1 MANLKELYNAL
12 KSDGA
17 PLPDTYEAFEKYM
30 LSGPNDGY
38 THRKQVYDAL
48 KADGAPLPDS
58 YEEFSKALF
67 KQKPRQEP
75 KATTPTKGSTSS
87 AKSNGKPASQ
97 SSKPANAPQAKASN
111 DSPTWKPRPMNQIF
125 NSPNQWTKD
134 ARAIAKRVSPNE
146 SYSKR
151 ASEGSQPSQT
161 STADE
166 GGEQTPI
173 VTPPDKVPS
182 GDKPAWMLNAM
193 AAQEVAKANAFAA
206 SIGEQRERNKR
217 VAESMTQKGRDRVKA
232 GRMLAGMAGTPTRVL
247 GLASSNGGSD
257 ESSSLGSD
265 HDTATKAAVSGQS
278 PVPYDVKMVDGKLK
292 TEWLLPD
299 GTLTTDYVEADKAE
313 YGAREARLQHKFIN
327 RMLENG
333 LIPGSPHTPKELEAA
348 LAKMTPE
355 MRQEAVRKQAELD
368 RDKEQEQRLTYH
380 EHENKVNLENAYGQI
395 AESID
400 QNSGWNDNEGFW
412 DNFVRIVGGSAR
424 RSAESHAPK
433 PSISQTPSEKDAGT
447 YLSEA
452 KILHDARKR
461 LETRDLT
468 QSSGFMGGFWNVS
481 NNWKNMKRGASDTL
495 TDEDLYGGGVFALDK
510 MTRLLGIEDKLK
522 GHQEL
527 TEAEKNFLYSTMLEQ
542 EINETT
548 KTPHGYNAAQITV
561 EMVPFMLQM
570 MLNPAS
576 GLSQGLAKKFGK
588 TGLRKIAE
596 KKLLQGLTGEAA
608 KKYAKK
614 EMRKLAVKT
623 GAVTVAGELA
633 ESAVLANTLQ
643 APKTASD
650 MIERYIGGVSVDD
663 KGNFVFDGDHNLAK
677 AIYKGEASAIIENYT
692 EMLGEHFGL
701 LNNLIGKGVAKAGR
715 SLGLGKVVDT
725 VSDLISKV
733 GSTDYMKALN
743 RLNQRAHWDGSVG
756 EVLEE
761 EAGIVL
767 NSLFT
772 GDNKISDLWD
782 ADQQI
787 DIVLGVGLF
796 GGFMSGIKTV
806 GYPIARSMAKKSLRN
821 SDSVGAYRFADDWTD
836 MRNQMDNA
844 DEKDLNAVVRDLI
857 RDKAKSPEGA
867 KAILEYA
874 SSLMKA
880 RGYEIASASVRSER
894 GSSPEQMDIEESYD
908 HGTQIAEEEDQQ
920 AMADARV
927 YLEQQRK
934 RLASSLSE
942 DAVAEFDED
951 PIGALGGIEEPE
963 LRQIAA
969 DYVNARAV
977 YDGMI
982 QRVRD
987 DIDSRIEQ
995 SDADIESRVHKDT
1008 RTIQPAV
1015 AKDGSALYIVGGN
1028 VKAFDDG
1035 SGIDLEQTSD
1045 TLIVRDVETGK
1056 VRYIDPAQ
1064 IESLGTPLDAESEKE
1079 AARNQIRNEI
1089 ATQAASNIDGK
1100 ISFQPGETCTVLD
1113 MDGNDLTVTILGQS
1127 RDDEGNPIEGS
1138 VDIQYSDDDSIQS
1151 VDHDTLQSWVDLA
1164 NSKRAERF
1172 EQARQEEIEADDSFI
1187 PVDPS
1192 LIPSLDEMGEEDMNE
1207 SIQDE
1212 DNLLPDK
1219 YQMPYYDFWTT
1230 ASRELTGDAG
1240 LRGKLY
1246 QDEKGNDA
1254 IVIVALDSNN
1264 FVGYFRE
1271 YDENGN
1277 PTNRW
1282 SAKFQNS
1289 GEKGNFREMMKMA
1302 QTFLPQGHELTE
1314 HTSVST
1320 DGLRNLANQLKHGYE
1335 LQYDEQGGVVAD
1347 WVMINMMAK
1356 ENELGISE
1364 YDAGSIEPARVSSD
1378 EYEQAR
1384 KRLTP
1389 YMEALGLS
1397 EDQIKWAGGYLY
1409 VAHPVLKKTAKN
1421 EGSSLRSDHDSTE
1434 GVPNNAESVP
1444 SMPENGVSD
1453 GETAPEAVSTDQSAL
1468 ARIPVD
1474 EKTGEPVF
1482 EAVDKETAWDGLVED
1497 SADEAEAL
1505 QYAESMVKE
1514 LEKDVKKAQEK
1525 LDNVPFSRNRSKF
1538 KAAKEKARKGLE
1550 EARKSLAHWQGM
1562 LDVHRSRQAQT
1573 RTPAEEISSDGKTI
1587 QPTET
1592 ASPIDK
1598 PTADVPSS
1606 EEIELSRVP
1615 DWSRDTP
1622 QDARERGFRRNGAE
1636 RIDRP
1641 EVIDDFAL
1649 GKGVEVKF
1657 GDDAIP
1663 RGNVVLIEASQLH
1676 PSHRDGRRNPYHFLD
1691 EAQPK
1696 ERTDAASRHA
1706 AGKIASRIRPE
1717 EITGSVTAYTGAPSV
1732 NSRGETI
1739 QGNNRSE
1746 ALLQM
1751 YENHPEQ
1758 ARRYKQYLI
1767 DHAAQFGLT
1776 PEAVAGME
1784 RPVLVNM
1791 LDVNDEE
1798 AIRLG
1803 QYVAQDTESGGIERI
1818 KAKNV
1823 VNKMGDKIGAFARIL
1838 LDDPD
1843 EELSLSQL
1851 IDRNGIDA
1859 LKYLVERGYINDTQY
1874 GSAFDDDHNLKGEAA
1889 NDLRGI
1895 LYHSIFTGGSTRL
1908 EEMFGKLP
1916 AKAQRAILATAF
1928 RDTESER
1935 SARMIGEIQQSV
1947 IAFSELMGD
1956 AGFSG
1961 AKNLKD
1967 AINAVEMWGRQSAF
1981 DEVTGEPFLPSEKF
1995 SNFALRLAALYKGA
2009 TQKFMQQTFNDLYD
2023 SIQGKEEDTLFEAGD
2038 KTPKSLAEA
2047 IRKVLD
2053 IEYKPINQ
2061 ERNGRNG
2068 SDAVGVSDK
2077 AGEERGSGGDRDAGG
2092 GEREPGGEEPA
2103 DSGRGAEAD
2112 SGKRDDVAR
2121 KATFLDAVR
2130 TLYEKGKAEAAK
2142 LFQMKFFDVIPT
2154 PSFMKDLGLIGEK
2167 FTIRYGVISRHFG
2180 KDADHT
2186 FPVEIWE
2193 QLPHALSNPLA
2204 ITKYYVDKD
2213 RKKQKGYRL
2222 YTSLRL
2228 ANGSYVIVS
2237 AEVKNAGRNKEVNA
2251 INTLFGRNTLSEE
2264 QDEVIY
2270 TSDKI
2275 TPEQKSL
2282 LNGNNPHQYP
2292 TARESNIFDGKD
2304 NTLSADKQENGA
2316 ESSGNVD
2323 GSISSDGNGSASV
2336 EGNKPSSLGE
2346 RISEAEKDVDL
2357 SPTEAQKEAG
2367 NYRKGH
2373 VQVGT
2378 FDVTIENPKG
2388 SKRSGT
2394 DASGKKWETT
2404 MTHSYGYI
2412 RGTESVDG
2420 DHIDV
2425 FISSDIDDWNGRKV
2439 FVVDQY
2445 NPDDTFDEHKVMLG
2459 FNDKEEAFDAYL
2471 SNYEAGWE
2479 NGRRLD
2485 CTEVNLEDFEKWIES
2500 SKRKIKPFA
2509 EYKGMKPS
2517 EDSATSD
2524 KPATHSE
2531 GERAGGAKK
2540 GYTIT
2545 PTTYTNKSNKTS
2557 DVWRVEFD
2565 HELSDEQKA
2574 ALNTFVKGPLV
2585 EGRKRT
2591 RGWYDRK
2598 NGGYMMRSEEAA
2610 QQLAEMV
2617 ENEEAAH
2624 SEESSS
2630 LGSDH
2635 DGGKD
2640 PLHDEVKQW
2649 LGVKGLEPM
2658 KASRSA
2664 VMRYFK
2670 IGYNRAGEI
2679 LNAIAEEIAATQ
2691 QEETDTP
2698 SSDAPVSLSDIE
2710 SAIKPAETEISSPET
2725 DKTGTETEISSSAD
2739 KPVARTES
2747 SDVWK
2752 LFPDA
2757 NDEEAVSKWLYD
2769 NSAAIWEGV
2778 DVISREAVGDAG
2790 LRNTFRA
2797 GNDDS
2802 IKETEL
2808 GDFIDQWMADRLEGM
2823 MEHHPE
2829 TVKAW
2834 YDYGQRGL
2842 IESAIAGR
2850 IEDALAKEAEHKD
2863 RNKSVNGY
2871 KRGDEVMWD
2880 RYGNGKWEKVRIE
2893 DFDADGSPIFEAV
2906 KGVMTEKGDW
2916 SRVKPA
2922 DQTPAGE
2929 SSPSDKAADA
2939 QKPEKKPSKWVDA
2952 EDAEEFERLRNI
2964 LRNGLGQLNM
2974 GFPPELLYAGAKMS
2988 YLMMKHGVRKFAE
3001 YAAAMVEELGDAIRP
3016 HLKALYNF
3024 TRSTDEV
3031 ISSDWANELTPFDEV
3046 LSFDTANFDKPTI
3059 DAMATA
3065 ENVVAEEE
3073 SQQHLDDTVSTIK
3086 ETIRQN
3092 PDGSETHTV
3101 NEGGLE
3107 IEVTEGD
3114 FIPGVRPATTETVKP
3129 GKKKPSKQKPA
3140 KPQTPIGDLDLFSE
3154 EDEQIINEVIEE
3166 TTPPEPK
3173 AESELSGDSA
3183 AYQERSR
3190 QERDLVDDIIV
3201 EIMMRSDMNVAGA
3214 NKGSLTMRDIRG
3226 MLENYNLLTDISA
3239 TDLQELVER
3248 AMTILTRKTAETWQ
3262 ADQRTGFDRVVSYY
3276 NTQPRLNARDS
3287 ERLIKMQYSTPTP
3300 FGYVMGQF
3308 VNAKHD
3314 AKSVLEPSAGNGA
3327 LTIMFDP
3334 SIVHVNDIDDR
3345 RLENLRTLGYKEV
3358 TAQNGLLP
3366 FEGEQVDCVLTN
3378 PPFGTVAEKVYDG
3391 VFKISSLEG
3400 QMAINALDSMKDEG
3414 RAAIIIGG
3422 NTSYRTNGS
3431 MNPKDAAFFGYL
3443 YSHYNVVDVINISGK
3458 ALYARN
3464 GTGYDVRMIL
3474 INGRKTGEFSRVFP
3488 PVKSKARAEQVTTFD
3503 ELYKRVQDDIQQVF
3517 QMGHKPTD
3525 EKSEAGSASDGG
3537 TGTPVRSGSNR
3548 PDTGAGQ
3555 RPGTT
3560 GNGGGSAS
3568 GTHIEQPSSGNKPGR
3583 PIGVDNGNGGNATR
3597 IDAVPGTRSGESGHG
3612 KSHTGLENGRGGSGS
3627 NGRDAAPSRP
3637 NGSGERLAVKTDLTT
3652 EKVPYPNQSDNGF
3665 TLLSVVPA
3673 AQAEVLQRSL
3683 GEIGDVDQFL
3693 VGKLGYSSK
3702 EELYSYLAAEQID
3715 SVALAIHQ
3723 MNKGNA
3729 FIIGDMTGVGKGRQ
3743 GAALIRYGVRQ
3754 GLCPIYFTQKPTL
3767 FSDNY
3772 RDLADI
3778 GSSELRPFI
3787 IASNPK
3793 DANIVDANGK
3803 VIHKLPSKKEQE
3815 RVFDYIMKNGKLPK
3829 EYDYVLT
3836 TYDQIKNGT
3845 ADYSQNEDGT
3855 WKTEARKLP
3864 KKSKGYTTADY
3875 NGQARRD
3882 ALARLAMGTAPG
3894 QGNIAILDE
3903 SHTVGG
3909 DSGCGRY
3916 MQMLT
3921 SGAHGVTFLSATFA
3935 KRADNMPIYAQ
3946 RTAISE
3952 AGVKA
3957 NELIEAIS
3965 KGGVTLQEIMSK
3977 QLVESGQMIRRER
3990 SFEGVTIDWL
4000 SVEEETDRK
4009 QREQFNEVADIF
4021 NSIRNFQND
4030 HIKPIIDGMN
4040 EAAAEQGATVGQT
4053 QGTKDLGVRNTPFA
4067 SKMYN
4072 LVNQLLFALKVD
4084 AVADRVI
4091 ENLHD
4096 GFKPVISFTNT
4107 MEGFLKEAPKGV
4119 AMDEVPNF
4127 SLTLMRA
4134 LDGVMRFTENDADQ
4148 NSEGGQIALSQ
4159 LSPEGQAAYNA
4170 IKEKIMNLSA
4180 DLPISPMDAI
4190 RMKIEE
4196 AGYSVAEIT
4205 GRTTQLNRTEDGRY
4219 IVEGR
4224 KDRDKKAAMR
4234 DFNAG
4239 KLDVLM
4245 INKSG
4250 STGISLHASSKFE
4263 DQRQRVM
4270 VFAQFQSDIN
4280 DEVQMRGRIDRSGQ
4294 VVRGRYEYIMSTI
4307 PAEQRIQMMFKAKL
4321 KSLDANTTSSQKSK
4335 FNEMEIVD
4343 YLNKYGDEVV
4353 WEYMKEHPELSERLG
4368 DPLNMLQDKGEDG
4381 AARTSEN
4388 EDISKKSDCAG
4399 KISRYLAFLSVEEQ
4413 DEIFKEIT
4421 EAYKVKIQL
4430 LDDAGENDLEITTMP
4445 LRAETKSKQIWH
4457 KGENPDSGNAFAD
4470 NTYVEEVEV
4479 DVLKKPMKR
4488 NEIEDMTRK
4497 LMGDKLT
4504 TATEYDQTRYGM
4516 KEGEI
4521 NWARY
4526 ADMMTGEVNAFFG
4539 AKAEDTIKKI
4549 QEAGE
4554 KRVAKAREKAVK
4566 DARKARSKGENT
4578 FSDQEIEALADVV
4591 AKEMQEKEEMKQLK
4605 RREEINAVSNH
4616 IKRLL
4621 GRLRAG
4627 QIYVVPQDLKQA
4639 SPDMFTQSFGTFV
4652 GFKFNKSYTLGS
4664 STAIFA
4670 TLDGRRKVEL
4680 ALNDKAIETIIRC
4693 TDTALRYSPKE
4704 INSISMDNWDSKV
4717 PTQTRHTRHIITG
4730 NLLQALVDTQ
4740 KGEKTKGNLISFS
4753 TKDGNTRQGILMSE
4767 NFKPADLRSSVP
4779 LRAKLGQIRYGKAI
4793 ATEDGNVQIEKISF
4807 GWEHRGDYELRVPK
4821 STQRGGIYTMN
4832 PALLD
4837 LIKGRNFITK
4847 GKNMVGYITP
4857 ENIAAVVDMLSR
4869 SPFNL
4874 TVLEESKLTEAEEST
4889 ESSDEELRFRPVED
4903 SELVSELDSQP
4914 TVKSYRA
4921 MQVIDGELYSPM
4933 ASGTKKSLSTS
4944 YQLNQWDVA
4953 TELAFNLT
4961 DEIMSE
4967 VERLN
4972 NSTEKGYVEVI
4983 PGQLRFVKD
4992 SKGGKCSLRFHLKT
5006 DETDVWAAYNPYNHN
5021 SDSMLNDQFKAAYR
5035 RGNLVVVEAEVPIPD
5050 LESGYRAQGAKDAVG
5065 RAEWKSGDVA
5075 AQFPSEMKRTVYL
5088 SRYCKPIRVLDNSE
5102 VAKWIGDRLKKAENL
5117 TGKKITLY
5125 EACFHP
5131 EVKKILE
5138 KEGFSF
5144 VPVKATK
5151 GKTSKV
5157 LEGHRDYMSDAK
5169 IAELNRKLGARE
5181 EWLSR
5186 QGEGEKTDAEVS
5198 MENDPWSLAWGESL
5212 RTRQEQEAYA
5222 ARERVRMRERVD
5234 ALSKKLGLKITVL
5247 ESTKDLPL
5255 WSRKR
5260 RAKGWYDK
5268 KTGEI
5273 TIVIGNHKSA
5283 EDIEKTMLHEAVAHH
5298 GLRKLLGKHFDE
5310 FLDKVYYAAED
5321 RIKEAIDLLATRNGW
5336 NRRVATEE
5344 YLAALAEDTDFE
5356 RNGGRISWFEKIK
5369 RLFIDMLFKAG
5380 FKHLSE
5386 GSIGDNELRY
5396 VLWRSYQNMVEPG
5409 RYAGFEWEAKDI
5421 AMQDRLGVGEFGAKA
5436 SSSSRLRSDAG
5447 SKSQFRAASESREA
5461 EIYAASQQKELNDR
5475 FNEELKKFESGE
5487 LDEKHRFN
5495 LGMPSQ
5501 YLLSAGFPNLPI
5513 LMRQGLLRK
5522 KSQQPNHPFDVRDIE
5537 NMVNAIQKPLA
5548 IFTYTKDNVRNLIVS
5563 LEKDGKHFLVGVT
5576 LGFKKDGLEI
5586 NSISGLFPKENHE
5599 WIKWIQD
5606 GKAVRI
5612 DQKEKVLHLIDS
5624 LRINPAEAERIG
5636 LDLDSATKIV
5646 KEFENPA
5653 IEDENLYRDGDFT
5666 PHDRV
5671 MASDYYEKMVR
5682 LGGWQFREA
5691 MQDSMLGLKTLYEA
5705 VLTSDKPAAR
5715 TKGQKMRIE
5724 DVAGYENAYLYEN
5737 RMSSV
5742 NNGEQHAYFI
5752 AYMKPLLESIHEL
5765 CGNDEWK
5772 RRNLTDYMMAK
5783 HGLER
5788 NAYMRNEASA
5798 NGEETER
5805 DFSGLCG
5812 LTGEKDW
5819 QTAELI
5825 AQNMVD
5831 NYENDHDTTELW
5843 ERTKRATE
5851 ATLEKIYLSG
5861 LISEETFNEVKGMY
5875 DHYIPLRG
5883 WEETTSDEIYGYL
5896 TSKDGPLM
5904 GNVYKK
5910 AEGRSSKADDPIA
5923 NIAKMADDAIRQGN
5937 RNIMKQRFLNFVNAH
5952 PSDLVSVNELWL
5964 EYNDATDE
5972 WVPVFPDLEPDMSHK
5987 EIEEEIRKFE
5997 EKMKSLKA
6005 TTPDRY
6011 KRGRDARNIPYK
6023 VISGNLKEHQVL
6035 VKRNGKT
6042 YVLTINGNP
6051 RAAQALNGLTNPDVE
6066 TGGVIGNML
6075 KLGEYVNRNLSA
6087 FYTTRNPDFVV
6098 SNFIRDMLYSNA
6110 MTWVKESPRYAV
6122 KFHKNIGKL
6131 NPAILRRLLGKWE
6144 NGTLD
6149 DSSRTERLFNE
6160 FMLNG
6165 GETGYTSVKDI
6176 EGHKK
6181 TIAKELKKQGS
6192 VGRKAWYALGAQLEL
6207 LNRSAENCARFAAYV
6222 TSREMGRTIDRSVY
6236 DAKEISVNFN
6246 KKGSGGKFV
6255 NATGQKALGKIG
6267 AYLGGSGRLLYVF
6280 WNAGVQGL
6288 TNFAR
6293 AAKRHPLKA
6302 TAGASALFTFGAVIP
6317 LLAMMMGGGDGDDDD
6332 KNAYYNLPE
6341 YIRRSNICFKAGDRW
6356 ITIPLPIEY
6365 RSIYGLGELATS
6377 VILKQER
6384 YSNSELGMQIAA
6396 QMSQILPLD
6405 MLEGGGGISPLIPSA
6420 VKPMTEAYIMNKGW
6434 TGLPIY
6440 KDTPFNKDDPEWTKA
6455 YQNADQHL
6463 VEFTKWLNKTSGGDD
6478 FKKGWIDINPAKLE
6492 YLLNGTFG
6500 GMVSFP
6506 NKVKKS
6512 GETMLGS
6519 REFDWR
6525 NVPLANRVVKTG
6537 DERTANRKLT
6547 NEYFRYK
6554 AEAEKTERLAKR
6566 YEERKDAGAL
6576 EYAEKLDFLEN
6587 SERYG
6592 RYLVYDYFKV
6602 DMDDIRAERK
6612 ETGDPA
6618 KVDSLDMEYYA
6629 TMRKM
6634 VNAMQ
6639 DPDKFL
6645 KALRETAA
6653 SGEINR

>member
-151 ASEGSQPSQT
+151 ASEGSRSSQT

-333 LIPGSPHTPKELEAA
+333 LIPGNPHTPKELESA

-368 RDKEQEQRLTYH
+368 GEKAQEQRLTYH

-1859 LKYLVERGYINDTQY
+1859 LKYLVERGNINDTQY

-2047 IRKVLD
+2047 IRKVLG

-2077 AGEERGSGGDRDAGG
+2077 AGEEGGSRGDRDAGG

-2121 KATFLDAVR
+2121 KATFLDAIR
-2130 TLYEKGKAEAAK
+2130 TLYEKGKKVATQI
-2142 LFQMKFFDVIPT
+2142 FNRSFFDVAET
-2154 PSFMKDLGLIGEK
+2154 PQFMKPLGLTGDR

-2180 KDADHT
+2180 KDAEHDL
-2186 FPVEIWE
+2186 PQELWE
-2193 QLPHALSNPLA
+2193 RLPNALLEPFV
-2204 ITKYYVDKD
+2204 ITKYYADKD
-2213 RKKQKGYRL
+2213 RKHPKGFRL
-2222 YTSLRL
+2222 YTSLQL
-2228 ANGSYVIVS
+2228 QNGSYVVVA
-2237 AEVKNAGRNKEVNA
+2237 AEVKNAGRNLEVNA
-2251 INTLFGRNTLSEE
+2251 INTVFGRGKLSED
-2264 QDEVIY
+2264 QDEVIHI
-2270 TSDKI
+2270 SDKI

-2282 LNGNNPHQYP
+2282 LDGTNPHQYP
-2292 TARESNIFDGKD
+2292 TARESKIFDRKD
-2304 NTLSADKQENGA
+2304 NTLLSDKQENGA

-2323 GSISSDGNGSASV
+2323 GSIASDGNGSASV

-2346 RISEAEKDVDL
+2346 RISEAEKDVD
-2357 SPTEAQKEAG
+2357 SSTTEAQKDNIETLGRRIASGKSKSGKKYEIVVSSDETRDGVRKVKFETHGDNGGRVSVNGSLLLPVSFIESENRAFEVAQGSTNINIAG
-2367 NYRKGH
+2367 
-2373 VQVGT
+2373 VIV
-2378 FDVTIENPKG
+2378 
-2388 SKRSGT
+2388 
-2394 DASGKKWETT
+2394 DASGAVKVEMIDGSLIAVNDLPAEISEKLGIKVSGKHREEGLSDAEVVGYEAHVGGLLEQYVNNSWRKKDIIKHLRSETESLKEVYLSAGYSAEESGSKAEQLVEGIIEKLTPKRIGGFDVYVENERGSLRSGIDAEGNVWETE
-2404 MTHSYGYI
+2404 MRNDYGFI
-2412 RGTESVDG
+2412 ADAKGTDG
-2420 DHIDV
+2420 DNIDV
-2425 FISSDIDDWNGRKV
+2425 FLSSDIDGWNGRKV

-2459 FNDKEEAFDAYL
+2459 FNDRDDAYSAYL
-2471 SNYEAGWE
+2471 SNYEEGWE

-2509 EYKGMKPS
+2509 EYKGMKPA
-2517 EDSATSD
+2517 EDSTTSD
-2524 KPATHSE
+2524 KPAAHSE
-2531 GERAGGAKK
+2531 GERTGGAKK

-2574 ALNTFVKGPLV
+2574 ALNTFVNGPLV

-2752 LFPDA
+2752 SFPDA

-2769 NSAAIWEGV
+2769 NSAAIWKGV

-2797 GNDDS
+2797 SNDDS

-3201 EIMMRSDMNVAGA
+3201 EIMKRSYMNVAGA

-3612 KSHTGLENGRGGSGS
+3612 KSYTGLENGRGGSGS

-4639 SPDMFTQSFGTFV
+4639 SADMFTQSFGTFV

-4717 PTQTRHTRHIITG
+4717 PTQTRQTRHIITG

-4857 ENIAAVVDMLSR
+4857 ENIAVVVDMLSR

-4874 TVLEESKLTEAEEST
+4874 TVLEESKLENAEEAETLYRTDDEVEALNGRFNEDLKRYENGNLDEKYRFDLGMPSSYLLSAGFPKLPISMRQSLLSKKSAMERHKFSPGSLTNLVEAIQKPLAIFEYSSPNMRNLIVDLT
-4889 ESSDEELRFRPVED
+4889 EDGKHF
-4903 SELVSELDSQP
+4903 LVGVTLNYKAGEIEINSVSGLFPKNNIEWLKWIQSGKAIRIDGKEKIQAIIDSQRTTN
-4914 TVKSYRA
+4914 TVESER
-4921 MQVIDGELYSPM
+4921 IG
-4933 ASGTKKSLSTS
+4933 
-4944 YQLNQWDVA
+4944 LNLDDVA
-4953 TELAFNLT
+4953 KIVKNFENPQLP
-4961 DEIMSE
+4961 DE
-4967 VERLN
+4967 
-4972 NSTEKGYVEVI
+4972 KD
-4983 PGQLRFVKD
+4983 LRRD
-4992 SKGGKCSLRFHLKT
+4992 
-5006 DETDVWAAYNPYNHN
+5006 
-5021 SDSMLNDQFKAAYR
+5021 
-5035 RGNLVVVEAEVPIPD
+5035 
-5050 LESGYRAQGAKDAVG
+5050 
-5065 RAEWKSGDVA
+5065 GDG
-5075 AQFPSEMKRTVYL
+5075 VY
-5088 SRYCKPIRVLDNSE
+5088 S
-5102 VAKWIGDRLKKAENL
+5102 
-5117 TGKKITLY
+5117 
-5125 EACFHP
+5125 
-5131 EVKKILE
+5131 
-5138 KEGFSF
+5138 
-5144 VPVKATK
+5144 
-5151 GKTSKV
+5151 
-5157 LEGHRDYMSDAK
+5157 
-5169 IAELNRKLGARE
+5169 
-5181 EWLSR
+5181 
-5186 QGEGEKTDAEVS
+5186 DAEVS
-5198 MENDPWSLAWGESL
+5198 PENDPWSLAWGESL

-5283 EDIEKTMLHEAVAHH
+5283 EDIEKTVLHEAVAHH
-5298 GLRKLLGKHFDE
+5298 GLRELLGEHFDE

-5436 SSSSRLRSDAG
+5436 SNSESSPIFAQHG
-5447 SKSQFRAASESREA
+5447 VASESREA
-5461 EIYAASQQKELNDR
+5461 A
-5475 FNEELKKFESGE
+5475 
-5487 LDEKHRFN
+5487 
-5495 LGMPSQ
+5495 
-5501 YLLSAGFPNLPI
+5501 
-5513 LMRQGLLRK
+5513 
-5522 KSQQPNHPFDVRDIE
+5522 
-5537 NMVNAIQKPLA
+5537 
-5548 IFTYTKDNVRNLIVS
+5548 T
-5563 LEKDGKHFLVGVT
+5563 
-5576 LGFKKDGLEI
+5576 
-5586 NSISGLFPKENHE
+5586 
-5599 WIKWIQD
+5599 
-5606 GKAVRI
+5606 
-5612 DQKEKVLHLIDS
+5612 
-5624 LRINPAEAERIG
+5624 NP
-5636 LDLDSATKIV
+5636 DMD
-5646 KEFENPA
+5646 
-5653 IEDENLYRDGDFT
+5653 DDNLYRDGDFT

-5682 LGGWQFREA
+5682 RGGWQFREA

-5851 ATLEKIYLSG
+5851 ATLEKIFLSG

-6149 DSSRTERLFNE
+6149 DSSRTERLFKE

-6181 TIAKELKKQGS
+6181 TIVKELKKQGS
-6192 VGRKAWYALGAQLEL
+6192 VGRKAWYALGAQKTVHALQPMSHPV
-6207 LNRSAENCARFAAYV
+6207 RW
-6222 TSREMGRTIDRSVY
+6222 
-6236 DAKEISVNFN
+6236 
-6246 KKGSGGKFV
+6246 GG
-6255 NATGQKALGKIG
+6255 L
-6267 AYLGGSGRLLYVF
+6267 S
-6280 WNAGVQGL
+6280 
-6288 TNFAR
+6288 
-6293 AAKRHPLKA
+6293 
-6302 TAGASALFTFGAVIP
+6302 
-6317 LLAMMMGGGDGDDDD
+6317 
-6332 KNAYYNLPE
+6332 
-6341 YIRRSNICFKAGDRW
+6341 
-6356 ITIPLPIEY
+6356 
-6365 RSIYGLGELATS
+6365 
-6377 VILKQER
+6377 
-6384 YSNSELGMQIAA
+6384 
-6396 QMSQILPLD
+6396 
-6405 MLEGGGGISPLIPSA
+6405 
-6420 VKPMTEAYIMNKGW
+6420 TEAYMM
-6434 TGLPIY
+6434 PRRS
-6440 KDTPFNKDDPEWTKA
+6440 
-6455 YQNADQHL
+6455 
-6463 VEFTKWLNKTSGGDD
+6463 V
-6478 FKKGWIDINPAKLE
+6478 
-6492 YLLNGTFG
+6492 
-6500 GMVSFP
+6500 
-6506 NKVKKS
+6506 
-6512 GETMLGS
+6512 
-6519 REFDWR
+6519 
-6525 NVPLANRVVKTG
+6525 
-6537 DERTANRKLT
+6537 
-6547 NEYFRYK
+6547 
-6554 AEAEKTERLAKR
+6554 
-6566 YEERKDAGAL
+6566 
-6576 EYAEKLDFLEN
+6576 
-6587 SERYG
+6587 
-6592 RYLVYDYFKV
+6592 
-6602 DMDDIRAERK
+6602 
-6612 ETGDPA
+6612 
-6618 KVDSLDMEYYA
+6618 
-6629 TMRKM
+6629 
-6634 VNAMQ
+6634 
-6639 DPDKFL
+6639 
-6645 KALRETAA
+6645 
-6653 SGEINR
+6653 